1 MKLVLKAYALEKLML
16 ALISIT
22 PNSNMDRGLWHCAHP
37 HSLEAAISLSAEA
50 IERTLRFTPTRPCV
64 KMQ

>member
-1 MKLVLKAYALEKLML
+1 MKLVLKVYVMEKLML

-22 PNSNMDRGLWHCAHP
+22 PNSKMDRGLWHCAHP
-37 HSLEAAISLSAEA
+37 RSMQAAVSLSAEA

-64 KMQ
+64 KM